1 LESIG
6 FTNRIK
12 NNKLILLS
20 NQKIMSIAQEIQR
33 IQQELAPSSARLV
46 VVTKTRSIAEL
57 QETLDAGVIDFGENR
72 VQEMVEKQALLPA
85 NIQWHQI
92 GHLQTNKVKYIAPFV
107 HLIHSIDSMKLLVEV
122 NQQALKNQRI
132 IPCLLQ
138 IYIAQEESKFG
149 LNQDELLQLL
159 HDPIF
164 ATLKHIRIVGL
175 MGMASF
181 TENVGQV
188 KKEFESLK
196 TLFEFLKSNQIGEST
211 GLVRWEE
218 ISMGMSGDYLVAAE
232 LGSTLVRVG
241 SAIFGPR
248 G

>member
-1 LESIG
+1 
-6 FTNRIK
+6 
-12 NNKLILLS
+12 
-20 NQKIMSIAQEIQR
+20 MSIAQEIQR
-33 IQQELAPSSARLV
+33 IQQELASTSARLV

-57 QETLDAGVIDFGENR
+57 QETYATGLVDFGENR
-72 VQEMVEKQALLPA
+72 VQEMVEKQALLPS

-107 HLIHSIDSMKLLVEV
+107 HLIHSVDSMKLLVEI
-122 NQQALKNQRI
+122 NQQAKKNQRI

-149 LNQDELLQLL
+149 LSQDEVIQLL
-159 HDPIF
+159 EDPIF
-164 ATLKHIRIVGL
+164 STLNHIRIVGL

-181 TENVGQV
+181 TENVAQI
-188 KKEFESLK
+188 KKEFQSLK
-196 TLFEFLKSNQIGEST
+196 SLFDFLKDNQVGVET
-211 GLVRWEE
+211 GFVRWEE

>member
-33 IQQELAPSSARLV
+33 IQQELAPTSARLV

>member
-1 LESIG
+1 
-6 FTNRIK
+6 
-12 NNKLILLS
+12 
-20 NQKIMSIAQEIQR
+20 MSIAQEIHR
-33 IQQELAPSSARLV
+33 IQQELASTSARLV

-57 QETLDAGVIDFGENR
+57 QETYATGLVDFGENR
-72 VQEMVEKQALLPA
+72 VQEMVEKQALLPS

-107 HLIHSIDSMKLLVEV
+107 HLIHSVDSMKLLVEI
-122 NQQALKNQRI
+122 NQQAKKNKRI

-149 LNQDELLQLL
+149 LSQDEVIQLL
-159 HDPIF
+159 EDPIF
-164 ATLKHIRIVGL
+164 STLGHIRIVGL
-175 MGMASF
+175 MGMASY
-181 TENVGQV
+181 TENVAQI
-188 KKEFESLK
+188 KKEFQSIK
-196 TLFEFLKSNQIGEST
+196 TLFDFLRDNQVGVDT
-211 GLVRWEE
+211 GFVRWEE
-218 ISMGMSGDYLVAAE
+218 LSMGMSGDYQIAAE